1 MIAITIIIITLTT
14 VIAIAIIIV
23 VLRLFQRVSCE
34 SGYNSAS
41 PTLGLTGNMQ
51 LSNRW
56 KCDLDEYIQQ
66 SKMIMMLQQYAIC
79 SSAMGGSI
87 IVEKME

>member
-1 MIAITIIIITLTT
+1 MIAITIIIITLTI
-14 VIAIAIIIV
+14 VIV